1 MARTPLEVRSV
12 AIVKARR
19 EGVNKDGNSYR
30 TFEYSCIDYRDVVY
44 DLPDEIW
51 NLIPK
56 KKKEVKLLGHV
67 EKNTKDIPIFK
78 ITSIEK

>member
-44 DLPDEIW
+44 NLPDEIW
-51 NLIPK
+51 NLIPEEG
-56 KKKEVKLLGHV
+56 KEVKLLGHV
-67 EKNTKDIPIFK
+67 EKTQKAFPFLK
-78 ITSIEK
+78 